1 MHRFSPKHR
10 VVRAL
15 LPTTILIGVLLVCG
29 HLFHLSRVD
38 RNSSNPEFPVSSSRS
53 SRVERD
59 ADEHPDGRTG
69 RGRYKHSH
77 PGEYSQRTLH
87 SIDAAWSRISSG
99 ISTKETLA
107 VLIELRK
114 VLASG
119 SRKAGAEAL
128 LEFLKSGKNAS
139 TGLPFHLNNKGFL
152 DHAPT
157 LRVFAYDQLG
167 SLDPNSAREYGYAVL
182 DSKDSVAE
190 WAIALRSIGKLMSP
204 REASSNVYFLGK
216 LEDLL
221 GYDPWLEDPSMGF
234 LQSFDAVVYSGNP
247 ALAARLAYLIN
258 DASTL
263 RAVRYAATLA
273 LDRMVLDQFR
283 SIVPYLRR
291 DPELLS
297 AYPKVRANLL
307 ARGDLRIPEERV
319 IVENYLLDETASEA
333 ELAYIVRAFP
343 NANMEISYNLLTR
356 PKRSTISDLIQHDR
370 SAYAVVVDWKSDARF
385 SHIAQKIEVIES
397 RLKRFLESAERGR
410 QQTVARNNGVQ

>member
-1 MHRFSPKHR
+1 MQRSTPRHRTVKPLFPAA
-10 VVRAL
+10 V
-15 LPTTILIGVLLVCG
+15 LIGVLLVCV
-29 HLFHLSRVD
+29 LIFHPNRVD
-38 RNSSNPEFPVSSSRS
+38 RVSNDSEIPDSSSRS

-69 RGRYKHSH
+69 RGSYKHSH
-77 PGEYSQRTLH
+77 PSEDSKQTH
-87 SIDAAWSRISSG
+87 NSIDEAWSRISNGSLAE
-99 ISTKETLA
+99 ETLA

-114 VLASG
+114 ALASG
-119 SRKAGAEAL
+119 SRKERAETL

-167 SLDPNSAREYGYAVL
+167 SLDPNSAREYGYTVL
-182 DSKDSVAE
+182 DSKDSGAE

-234 LQSFDAVVYSGNP
+234 LQSFDAVVFSGNP

-273 LDRMVLDQFR
+273 LDRKDPR
-283 SIVPYLRR
+283 SPI
-291 DPELLS
+291 
-297 AYPKVRANLL
+297 
-307 ARGDLRIPEERV
+307 
-319 IVENYLLDETASEA
+319 
-333 ELAYIVRAFP
+333 
-343 NANMEISYNLLTR
+343 
-356 PKRSTISDLIQHDR
+356 
-370 SAYAVVVDWKSDARF
+370 
-385 SHIAQKIEVIES
+385 
-397 RLKRFLESAERGR
+397 
-410 QQTVARNNGVQ
+410 